1 MAVILFELLDKLEF
15 GGESPLTI
23 RAWCSTFRYCPDP
36 LGIVT
41 AEQFDKLEL
50 AYFLSGKKV
59 ITAPTIPKMVKITDH
74 LKLKSN
80 TGAFPKPSIKRILTK
95 IIAIPC
101 SCFFIQSHSYYNKF
115 GSGARQPAGLHSISC
130 LSYNKRSNWLATHSL
145 VLPCP

>member
-1 MAVILFELLDKLEF
+1 MAWPWGVLVISLLFDKLEF
-15 GGESPLTI
+15 GGESPRTS
-23 RAWCSTFRYCPDP
+23 RAWYSAFRYCPDP

-41 AEQFDKLEL
+41 AEALDKLEL

-101 SCFFIQSHSYYNKF
+101 SCFFIQSHSFVKF
-115 GSGARQPAGLHSISC
+115 KFVEFHTPSG
-130 LSYNKRSNWLATHSL
+130 Y
-145 VLPCP
+145 